1 LREIFSTRNA
11 TAAVLAT
18 LLVIFLTAP
27 FTLFAQDQEDMRG
40 APAEPANAPE
50 IRAQM
55 AVAEN
60 LLGKTPDRG
69 AIFYFLAVSKA
80 SLREILPAIED
91 LQKCVAL
98 KEGFDPSGDSAFA
111 AIKTSS
117 DFRHIV
123 EQVHKDF
130 PAVNESHVAFTSTEK
145 DIFPEGLEYD
155 PGNDMLYMSSMYQPK
170 ILKVGH
176 DGKIDD
182 FVPAT
187 RDHLLPVFGIRI
199 SPSDGTIWSASAD
212 EAAGKSELLHFDR
225 GGALLGRYPPA
236 DNGKHIFNDLVV
248 LRDGSVFLTDS
259 LANVVYRFRSQ
270 DKSFTPQRVVRPLL
284 SPNGIALTNDE
295 SALYVADQL
304 GVLQIDLKTGASA
317 EVDPG
322 PRNTVAG
329 IDGLYWHKGSLV
341 AVQNGIGTPRVV
353 EFQLAADGLHVVKT
367 TVLVNSLT
375 TPTTGALRGDDF
387 YFIVNSQGDNLNGS
401 HIMDVTRLQ
410 PVRIA
415 VVHLL

>member
-1 LREIFSTRNA
+1 LREIFSKRMAKTGL
-11 TAAVLAT
+11 LASL
-18 LLVIFLTAP
+18 LLVIPATPPAI
-27 FTLFAQDQEDMRG
+27 FAQDQEDVRG
-40 APAEPANAPE
+40 APAEPVDAPE

-69 AIFYFLAVSKA
+69 AILYFLAVSNA

-98 KEGFDPSGDSAFA
+98 KEGFDPTGDTAFA

-130 PAVNESHVAFTSTEK
+130 PPVNESRVAFTSTEK
-145 DIFPEGLEYD
+145 DIFPEGLAYD
-155 PGNDMLYMSSMYQPK
+155 AGSDTLYMSSMYHPK
-170 ILKVGH
+170 ILKIGH

-182 FVPAT
+182 FVPAE
-187 RDHLLPVFGIRI
+187 RDHLLPVFGIRM
-199 SPSDGTIWSASAD
+199 SPSDGTIWSASAN
-212 EAAGKSELLHFDR
+212 EASGKSELLHFDR
-225 GGALLGRYPPA
+225 GGALLGRYPSSE
-236 DNGKHIFNDLVV
+236 NEKHIFNDLVV
-248 LRDGSVFLTDS
+248 LREGSVFLTDS
-259 LANVVYRFRSQ
+259 LANVVYRFSAKQ
-270 DKSFTPQRVVRPLL
+270 HTFTAVRVARPLL
-284 SPNGIALTNDE
+284 APNGIALTDDE
-295 SALYVADQL
+295 RVLYVADQL

-329 IDGLYWHKGSLV
+329 IDGLYWHKGRLV

-353 EFQLAADGLHVVKT
+353 EFHLAADGLHVVKT
-367 TVLVNSLT
+367 TVFANSLT

-401 HIMDVTRLQ
+401 HIMDLTRLQ

>member
-1 LREIFSTRNA
+1 LREIFSIRNR
-11 TAAVLAT
+11 
-18 LLVIFLTAP
+18 TAP
-27 FTLFAQDQEDMRG
+27 LLASLLIILALSSALFGQDQEEMRG
-40 APAEPANAPE
+40 APAEPADAPE

-55 AVAEN
+55 AVAQN
-60 LLGKTPDRG
+60 LLGKTADRG
-69 AIFYFLAVSKA
+69 AIFYFLAVSNA
-80 SLREILPAIED
+80 ALREILPAIED

-111 AIKTSS
+111 ALRTSS

-155 PGNDMLYMSSMYQPK
+155 ASTDTLYMSSMYHPK
-170 ILKVGH
+170 ILKIGH

-182 FVPAT
+182 FVPAA

-199 SPSDGTIWSASAD
+199 SPSDGTIWSASGD
-212 EAAGKSELLHFDR
+212 EDSGKSELLHFDR
-225 GGALLGRYPPA
+225 GGALLGRYPSPE
-236 DNGKHIFNDLVV
+236 NEKHIFNDLAV
-248 LRDGSVFLTDS
+248 LRDGNIFLTDS
-259 LANVVYRFRSQ
+259 LANAVYRFRLK
-270 DKSFTPQRVVRPLL
+270 DRTFLPLRVARPML
-284 SPNGIALTNDE
+284 SPNGIALADDE
-295 SALYVADQL
+295 HALYVADLL

-317 EVDPG
+317 ELDPG

-329 IDGLYWHKGSLV
+329 IDGLYWHKGSLI
-341 AVQNGIGTPRVV
+341 AVQNGIGTPRVA
-353 EFQLAADGLHVVKT
+353 EFHLSVDGLHVVKT
-367 TVLVNSLT
+367 TVFVNSLT

-401 HIMDVTRLQ
+401 HIMDVTKLQ
-410 PVRIA
+410 PVKIA

>member
-1 LREIFSTRNA
+1 MREIFSARKR
-11 TAAVLAT
+11 TAPVVVT
-18 LLVIFLTAP
+18 LLVISLTAP
-27 FTLFAQDQEDMRG
+27 FTLFAQDQEEMRG
-40 APAEPANAPE
+40 APAEPADAPE

-60 LLGKTPDRG
+60 LLGKTPDPG

-91 LQKCVAL
+91 LQKCVAF

-123 EQVHKDF
+123 EQVRKDF
-130 PAVNESHVAFTSTEK
+130 PAVNESHVAFTSTQK

-155 PGNDMLYMSSMYQPK
+155 PGDDTLYMGSMYHPK
-170 ILKVGH
+170 ILKVAH

-182 FVPAT
+182 FVPAA
-187 RDHLLPVFGIRI
+187 RDHLLPVLGIRI

-212 EAAGKSELLHFDR
+212 ADAAKSELLHFDR
-225 GGALLGRYPPA
+225 GGALLGRYAPA

-259 LANVVYRFRSQ
+259 LANVVYRFRST
-270 DKSFTPQRVVRPLL
+270 DKSFTPLPVVRAML
-284 SPNGIALTNDE
+284 SPNGIALTDGE

-304 GVLQIDLKTGASA
+304 GVLQIDLKTGTST

-322 PRNTVAG
+322 PRNTLAG

-353 EFQLAADGLHVVKT
+353 EFQLAADRLHVVKT
-367 TVLVNSLT
+367 TVFANLLT

-387 YFIVNSQGDNLNGS
+387 YFIVNSQGNNLNGS

-410 PVRIA
+410 PVKIA

>member
-1 LREIFSTRNA
+1 ML
-11 TAAVLAT
+11 AA
-18 LLVIFLTAP
+18 LLTIFLTAP
-27 FTLFAQDQEDMRG
+27 ATLFAQDQEEMRG
-40 APAEPANAPE
+40 APAEPADASE

-69 AIFYFLAVSKA
+69 AIFYFLAASKA
-80 SLREILPAIED
+80 SLGEILPAIQD
-91 LQKCVAL
+91 LQKCVAF

-117 DFRHIV
+117 DFRRIV

-130 PAVNESHVAFTSTEK
+130 PPVNESHVAFTSVEK

-155 PGNDMLYMSSMYQPK
+155 PGNDTLYMSSMYHPK
-170 ILKVGH
+170 VLKVGH
-176 DGKIDD
+176 DGKIDV
-182 FVPAT
+182 FVPPA

-212 EAAGKSELLHFDR
+212 EDSGKSELLHFDR

-236 DNGKHIFNDLVV
+236 GNGKHTFNDLVV

-259 LANVVYRFRSQ
+259 LANAVYRFRAQ
-270 DKSFTPQRVVRPLL
+270 DNSFTPLRVARSLL
-284 SPNGIALTNDE
+284 SPNGIALTEDE
-295 SALYVADQL
+295 TALYVADLL
-304 GVLQIDLKTGASA
+304 GVLRIDLKTGASVD
-317 EVDPG
+317 VDPG
-322 PRNTVAG
+322 AHNTVAG

-367 TVLVNSLT
+367 TVFANSLT

-387 YFIVNSQGDNLNGS
+387 YFIANGQGDNLNGS

-410 PVRIA
+410 LVKIA
-415 VVHLL
+415 VVHLP